1 MFCSKCGIENTE
13 GAAFCKNCG
22 NRLGVAPAPEAAPA
36 AQEAPVY
43 TAPAPVVK
51 PPLSSHPVL
60 NAVKKIASSPLF
72 LVAVIA
78 YSAQL
83 LFSLINLF
91 KGGNAILSMIYR
103 ILDMMGGNVPYEF
116 YEIIDRIAY
125 IGRAPVIIFGFLG
138 LIPTMLICAGLWMTY
153 ASAQSRM
160 SNGMKTAGLTMIKVL
175 TIIQLIGSCIAVV
188 VIELLLL
195 IAVIGIA
202 ATEYAPG
209 AAIAVMVFVV
219 LVVAASYTLQII
231 YSAKII
237 KSLNAAK
244 NTIMTGVPAAKA
256 SAFVAIWAFISAFG
270 ALFSLVTSF
279 LSSAAAITSL
289 VCFGILVFKYN
300 NSMRA
305 IAAPSVTPQY
315 VAPVE

>member
-103 ILDMMGGNVPYEF
+103 ILD
-116 YEIIDRIAY
+116 